1 MIGILIVDDNVQ
13 LREALRAELEEQGNI
28 RILGEAA
35 DGVEALQL
43 AQSLRPEVILMDVN
57 MARLDGVG
65 ATRSIR
71 TLLPQTVLVGMSCHS
86 RDMVEKALLAAGA
99 DVFLPKDTLGQQ
111 FLPVVTQILAQRGLP
126 ASEIGP

>member
-13 LREALRAELEEQGNI
+13 IREALRADLETQDNVS
-28 RILGEAA
+28 ILGEAA
-35 DGVEALQL
+35 DGVAAVQL

-71 TLLPQTVLVGMSCHS
+71 ALLPDTVLVGMSCHS
-86 RDMVEKALLAAGA
+86 REMVEKALLSAGA
-99 DVFLPKDTLGQQ
+99 DVFLSKDTLAQQ
-111 FLPVVTQILAQRGLP
+111 LLPVVEHVLARRAQT
-126 ASEIGP
+126 SETGT

>member
-13 LREALRAELEEQGNI
+13 IREALRVDLETQDNVS
-28 RILGEAA
+28 ILGEAA
-35 DGVEALQL
+35 DGVAAVQL

-71 TLLPQTVLVGMSCHS
+71 ALLPDTVLVGMSCHS
-86 RDMVEKALLAAGA
+86 REMVEKALLSAGA
-99 DVFLPKDTLGQQ
+99 DVFLSKDTLAQQ
-111 FLPVVTQILAQRGLP
+111 LLPVVKQVLARRAQT
-126 ASEIGP
+126 SEPGT

>member
-13 LREALRAELEEQGNI
+13 LRAAIREELEPQGTV

-65 ATRSIR
+65 ATRNIR
-71 TLLPQTVLVGMSCHS
+71 ALLPETVLVGMSCHS
-86 RDMVEKALLAAGA
+86 REMVEKALLAAGA
-99 DVFLPKDTLGQQ
+99 DVFLSKDTLAHEL
-111 FLPVVTQILAQRGLP
+111 LPAVARVLARQRG
-126 ASEIGP
+126 I